1 MDVLK
6 VQKGVA
12 QSLGL
17 SQGASVGSGLPRNG
31 APMIDINKPDHEA
44 ALVDACAISRS
55 ATSIKVIAA
64 NPSILDTRP
73 LVAKALANLSSP
85 ASAAELIQQLVK
97 RAGTQKHVA
106 PGSRGVVVRPS
117 KAESVDEE
125 EFWFNIRD
133 TSALITRLLA
143 LAPNAGAEAVLR
155 ALRGES

>member
-1 MDVLK
+1 LAK
-6 VQKGVA
+6 VWI
-12 QSLGL
+12 LP
-17 SQGASVGSGLPRNG
+17 SGRD
-31 APMIDINKPDHEA
+31 AMIDINNPDHEA
-44 ALVDACAISRS
+44 ALRWARVQPPGSWHPVQYIGGDRYDALYA
-55 ATSIKVIAA
+55 
-64 NPSILDTRP
+64 
-73 LVAKALANLSSP
+73 LSSP
-85 ASAAELIQQLVK
+85 ASAAELIRQLVE